1 MASGVRQ
8 GLVAFFVVVFFA
20 GCAGTSEP
28 VRVSYNR
35 SSGETTYETEEMR
48 LEDIQITSGIQQKN
62 RFYVQVSGACTGE
75 DCVPSQF
82 FLRFIKEGPQPV
94 TTEGREVTLTVG
106 SETLRWEDPQSRE
119 TARTSTIR
127 SGTFTKVDLSSKQLS
142 TIGGGSSVKGTVGG
156 ERFSIPYQNRAPIRA
171 LLSRL
176 EQTED
181 ESSEEER
188 TSTSGEIR

>member
-1 MASGVRQ
+1 MMTSGLQRR
-8 GLVAFFVVVFFA
+8 LVAVFAIVFFA

-48 LEDIQITSGIQQKN
+48 LEGIQMTSGIQKKN

-82 FLRFIKEGPQPV
+82 FLNFIKEGPQPV
-94 TTEGREVTLTVG
+94 TITGREVTLTVG

-119 TARTSTIR
+119 TVRTSTIK
-127 SGTFTKVDLSSKQLS
+127 SGTFTKVDVSSKQLS
-142 TIGGGSSVKGTVGG
+142 TIGGSSTVKGSVGG
-156 ERFSIPYQNRAPIRA
+156 ERFRIPHRNRAPIRA

-176 EQTED
+176 EQTG
-181 ESSEEER
+181 SEPSKEG
-188 TSTSGEIR
+188 TSTSGGMR